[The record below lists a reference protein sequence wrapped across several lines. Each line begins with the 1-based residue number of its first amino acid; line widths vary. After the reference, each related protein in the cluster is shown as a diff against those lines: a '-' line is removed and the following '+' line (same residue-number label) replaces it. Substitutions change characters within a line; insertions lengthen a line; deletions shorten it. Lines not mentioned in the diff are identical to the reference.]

1 MQKQQGTQDGTG
13 LAWPRSLSFSRKTV
27 LILFVIISGSVLLSS
42 SFALMR
48 GSHAAPGMPSASK
61 SKTSK
66 TTVSNGTNLWVGDQ
80 KTTEPVFNLAL
91 SNNQPVSVSPSFAS
105 YYQSHNG
112 LHNLGTPLTDA
123 FPSTQGWM
131 QFFALGALLLPTA
144 QQQSANAAEN
154 SSRALSVPKG
164 NTSSGGIVRL
174 PLLQALLTN
183 GSQVAVGGD
192 GSPLTY
198 VNLRTATDPDQ
209 MVLAPT
215 DRSQGVFIKGGVR
228 DGAAVG
234 HLIPQT
240 LWNYINR
247 ADISLD
253 GWETDFGPPLTEAVS
268 FSMTKQG
275 KVHRMLVQAFWRDG
289 VILDQD
295 TLDSTGQPSI
305 QRLDT
310 GLACLRTFGPPTVN
324 VSTQQ
329 STWTQGNTTIFNA
342 PATGSAVA
350 HMGAHFPL
358 KLLGDTTWKSGLLWY
373 HVQWGTPKQMASGW
387 VEAALITFTAPDKTP
402 AWASMD
408 ALSPTLAA
416 YLDSIDGNVDAVVYD
431 VTHQRYYTYNET
443 ARFITGS
450 SMKVPIMLTFL
461 DMVERQGRE
470 PTEHEMDL
478 LTTMIENSNNDS
490 ASDLYYGEIGGADG
504 VAQYLQR
511 INIPD
516 LSPNP
521 TAWGYSLITPL
532 AMVNLLTDLYEGT
545 ILTAQHRALALSLME
560 QIEADQQVGVG
571 DTAPQG
577 VTVAMKDGW
586 LPDDNNLWA
595 MNSSGIVMQNRETYI
610 ISVYTHGQPDL
621 DHGHA
626 IVRHVCAAVAALLL

>member
-1 MQKQQGTQDGTG
+1 MQKQQEVQADTG
-13 LAWPRSLSFSRKTV
+13 LAWPQSLSFSRKTV
-27 LILFVIISGSVLLSS
+27 IVLLVIISGSVLLSS
-42 SFALMR
+42 SVALMR
-48 GSHAAPGMPSASK
+48 SSHTMPGTPATSK
-61 SKTSK
+61 SKASK
-66 TTVSNGTNLWVGDQ
+66 TTVSNGTSLWVGDQ
-80 KTTEPVFNLAL
+80 KTAEPVFNLAL
-91 SNNQPVSVSPSFAS
+91 SNNQAVSISPSFAS

-112 LHNLGTPLTDA
+112 PRNLGTPLTDA

-144 QQQSANAAEN
+144 PQQSTNAAEN
-154 SSRALSVPKG
+154 SSLAFSVPKG
-164 NTSSGGIVRL
+164 TNASGGIVRL

-198 VNLRTATDPDQ
+198 VNLRAATDPDQ
-209 MVLAPT
+209 MVLAPMGG
-215 DRSQGVFIKGGVR
+215 SQGVFIKGGVR

-240 LWNYINR
+240 LWSYINR

-268 FSMTKQG
+268 FSVTKQG
-275 KVHRMLVQAFWRDG
+275 KVHRMQVQAFWRDG
-289 VILDQD
+289 IILDQD
-295 TLDSTGQPSI
+295 TLDTTGQPSI

-310 GLACLRTFGPPTVN
+310 GLAYLRTFGPPTVN

-342 PATGSAVA
+342 PATGIAVA
-350 HMGAHFPL
+350 HMGAYFPL

-387 VEAALITFTAPDKTP
+387 VEAALITFATPGKTP

-408 ALSPTLAA
+408 ALSPTLSA
-416 YLDSIDGNVDAVVYD
+416 YLDSIGDNVDAVVYD

-461 DMVERQGRE
+461 DMIERQGRE
-470 PTEHEMDL
+470 PDEHEMDL

-511 INIPD
+511 INVPD

-532 AMVNLLTDLYEGT
+532 AMVKLLTDLYEGT

-595 MNSSGIVMQNRETYI
+595 MNSSGIVMQGRETYI